1 MFPHRLSRRCDIK
14 IPGHIGVGSRY
25 LDMRALVLL
34 LPRLFEVA
42 HPELNLAND
51 VDSFAM
57 LDESLRRRVDAHSPD
72 AGVAVK
78 RIGAA
83 ANLLTCRVLEE
94 PMDEDHI
101 ASGKLF
107 APAHLLLHHLTMMDD
122 ELEIKIAHC
131 NAGFALASRC
141 LLDVAQ
147 PATELKIGRLDGV
160 LKERAV
166 DLLGHGVDE
175 GGIALKLGK
184 PERWSEALDDRVH
197 EIGDDVLRMV
207 EFDPCEE
214 ARIAGDIG
222 DGEIGQFRFRK
233 HHNSP
238 QNKQNLAAPLKR
250 LCHLM
255 PREA

>member
-1 MFPHRLSRRCDIK
+1 MFPHRLSRRGDIK
-14 IPGHIGVGSRY
+14 MPGYIGVGSRY

-57 LDESLRRRVDAHSPD
+57 LDESLCRRVDAHSPD

-83 ANLLTCRVLEE
+83 ANLLTHRVLEE
-94 PMDEDHI
+94 PMDEDHV

-107 APAHLLLHHLTMMDD
+107 APGHLLLHHFAVMDD

-147 PATELKIGRLDGV
+147 PTTELKIGRLDGI
-160 LKERAV
+160 LQERAV
-166 DLLGHGVDE
+166 DLLGHGIDE
-175 GGIALKLGK
+175 GGIAFKLGK
-184 PERWSEALDDRVH
+184 PERRPEALDHRVD
-197 EIGDDVLRMV
+197 EIGDNVLRVV
-207 EFDPCEE
+207 EFDPRKK
-214 ARIAGDIG
+214 ARIAGDIR
-222 DGEIGQFRFRK
+222 DREIGQFRFRK
-233 HHNSP
+233 HRNSP
-238 QNKQNLAAPLKR
+238 KAELSRLPIG
-250 LCHLM
+250 LCHVM
-255 PREA
+255 SRKA